1 MTSHEIS
8 VNIPQTLD
16 PVYSNMIQ
24 IAYKEDEFTFV
35 FLHQIPGVNQAR
47 AKAIVSITPVH
58 AKNLLAVLSKTM
70 ADYES
75 LNVQTADLKRVG
87 FTVDTGHFTSA
98 GVDIPA
104 FLRAFGPRV
113 FHVHVK
119 DHIGTESV
127 ALGAGRT
134 DNRGV
139 AEALARRGYDGYLST
154 ELEVHDRENAL
165 RYVRESLAYMKDL
178 AETGAR
184 A

>member
-70 ADYES
+70 SDYES
-75 LNVQTADLKRVG
+75 KFGKIETSQDKQQGGGNVT
-87 FTVDTGHFTSA
+87 
-98 GVDIPA
+98 IM
-104 FLRAFGPRV
+104 
-113 FHVHVK
+113 
-119 DHIGTESV
+119 
-127 ALGAGRT
+127 
-134 DNRGV
+134 
-139 AEALARRGYDGYLST
+139 RGYS
-154 ELEVHDRENAL
+154 
-165 RYVRESLAYMKDL
+165 
-178 AETGAR
+178 
-184 A
+184 